1 MPRYTITQTVEY
13 CAEAIEAN
21 SEEEALTIYL
31 KDQDSYYVAVE
42 SETIEKI
49 EWCDE
54 CDNEELS
61 CKCEDEE
68 EEDDG

>member
-1 MPRYTITQTVEY
+1 VPRYTITQTVEY

-31 KDQDSYYVAVE
+31 KDQDSYYVAVD
-42 SETIEKI
+42 SETIEEV

-54 CDNEELS
+54 CDRELGW
-61 CKCEDEE
+61 CKCEDD
-68 EEDDG
+68 EDD

>member
-31 KDQDSYYVAVE
+31 KDQDSYYVAVD
-42 SETIEKI
+42 SETIEEV

-54 CDNEELS
+54 CDRELGW
-61 CKCEDEE
+61 CKCEDD
-68 EEDDG
+68 EDD